1 MNPTLGYLFHGLHS
15 AWATRP
21 AAIRAHV
28 LSDLRGDPPAHG
40 ESFPGQRALA
50 LRAAGAST
58 LPYYLPQTLLAL
70 GLATALGVAA
80 WLVFALAEPG
90 LWSRGLAAALG
101 FAACIALWRTV
112 THRFG
117 PPLIDQQ
124 RWARAHMALER
135 SGDGQAR
142 PLGVALLTVVAL
154 VFGLDG
160 FMSGFTLASEL
171 FGSTLTPRL
180 AIVATVVFSVVTS
193 FLLFELTR
201 SAALEKARCRRRNMV
216 RALLASPRAQDH
228 ERADA
233 IIAAVGDQLDHDYSQ
248 AANRTRS
255 RWALALVIASLTLA
269 TLIVRIHSETQLGAE
284 VPAQAEESSQQR

>member
-1 MNPTLGYLFHGLHS
+1 MNPSLGYLLHS
-15 AWATRP
+15 LRNAWATRP

-28 LSDLRGDPPAHG
+28 LSDLRGDPPTHG
-40 ESFPGQRALA
+40 ELFPGQRALS
-50 LRAAGAST
+50 LRASGAPNF
-58 LPYYLPQTLLAL
+58 PYYLPQTLLGL
-70 GLATALGVAA
+70 GLGLALGVAG
-80 WLVFALAEPG
+80 WFVWALAEPG

-101 FAACIALWRTV
+101 LTAFIALWRTV

-117 PPLIDQQ
+117 PPLVDQQ
-124 RWARAHMALER
+124 RLAVARAALER

-142 PLGVALLTVVAL
+142 PLGVALLTVIAL

-160 FMSGFTLASEL
+160 FLSGFTLTSEL

-180 AIVATVVFSVVTS
+180 AIVATIVFSVVTS

-201 SAALEKARCRRRNMV
+201 SAALESARCRRRNMV
-216 RALLASPRAQDH
+216 RALLASPRAEDH

-255 RWALALVIASLTLA
+255 RWALTLVIASLTLA
-269 TLIVRIHSETQLGAE
+269 TLIVRIHSESQLG
-284 VPAQAEESSQQR
+284 VDMPAPGEESSQRR